1 MTDHARG
8 QVFDRRAF
16 LEQSAA
22 AAAALALGVRT
33 RRAAAGSPLLP
44 STFRPS
50 VPPPDRLSALPP
62 DSRLQWWRDARFGM
76 FLHWGLYSI
85 LAGEWGGRDDYAEW
99 IRNNAHIPL
108 AEYDKLVARF
118 NPVKFDAGA
127 WAGMAKDAGMKYV
140 TITTK
145 HHDGFCL
152 FDSKLTDFCV
162 RATPFRRDIMKEM
175 ADASRRQGLHQCWY
189 HSIMDWHHPDYLPRR
204 DWEAE
209 TRPVGNARF
218 ARYVEHLHGQ
228 VAELL
233 TGYGDIG
240 VMWFDGQWEGTWT
253 HELGRALY
261 ARCRALQPD
270 VIVNNRVEGW
280 SPVRITD
287 PLGDFRTPEQEVPAT
302 GWPGV
307 DWESCITMNR
317 NWGYNAKDRDF
328 KPVPKLIGLLV
339 ETASKGGN
347 LLLNVGPRG
356 DGTFPEESVERL
368 KRSAPGCGS
377 TAARSTARPPRRSR
391 RRRSAR
397 RPSPTGSTSSSPRG
411 AMPSCCRDSRP
422 RSPGRSSSRTRPGR
436 RSPLS
441 RWRPG
446 FGLPSPRECP
456 TRYVPSLPANSIARL
471 RFAHHDPLIARA
483 HRPGDHRRHR
493 RRPALRARFRLHP
506 GAGEEPPLPRCAH
519 RRRDRAEARLGAQRA
534 RRPQRLGGRG
544 ARFHGPPADGVRR
557 GRRPGADLDLDFR
570 GREVGGVRPRRRPWL
585 QLGGPAAQPGIPAG
599 GAQGAD
605 LVGAVRRRRGQA
617 PGRRRLPDDFPEERC
632 RRVRERQPDL
642 GGADRRLRAGEEDDR
657 RQRHPGRPPMVA
669 RRIAPGVRLHP
680 GRPRLHRRL
689 RRRRDAASLD
699 RPHHLARRI
708 APLGARRQAAR
719 LRPQPRRR
727 RLSAAPPGA
736 APPAVGALDRRRGDR

>member
-8 QVFDRRAF
+8 SRLDRRAF
-16 LEQSAA
+16 LERSAA
-22 AAAALALGVRT
+22 VAGALALGVRMP
-33 RRAAAGSPLLP
+33 RAIADSLSLP

-50 VPPPDRLSALPP
+50 ALPS
-62 DSRLQWWRDARFGM
+62 DRLQWWRESRFGM
-76 FLHWGLYSI
+76 FIHWGLYSI

-99 IRNNAHIPL
+99 IRNSAHIPL
-108 AEYDKLVARF
+108 EVYDRLVARF

-152 FDSKLTDFCV
+152 FDSRLTDFCI
-162 RATPFRRDIMKEM
+162 RSTPFRRDIMKEM
-175 ADASRRQGLHQCWY
+175 ADASRRHGIHQCWY

-218 ARYVEHLHGQ
+218 ARYVEHRPGQ

-317 NWGYNAKDRDF
+317 NWGYNAKDKDF
-328 KPVPKLIGLLV
+328 KSVPALIGLLV

-347 LLLNVGPRG
+347 LLLNVGPRA

-368 KRSAPGCGS
+368 EGIGKWMRVNGDAIYGS
-377 TAARSTARPPRRSR
+377 TASPFREAPFRATSHPNRLNLFVTAWSDPLLLPGLRTPVARAYLLADTARTPLPTR
-391 RRRSAR
+391 AADGGMLVTLP
-397 RPSPTGSTSSSPRG
+397 PSPPDPVCSVIV
-411 AMPSCCRDSRP
+411 CEFD
-422 RSPGRSSSRTRPGR
+422 RTPEVH
-436 RSPLS
+436 PL
-441 RWRPG
+441 
-446 FGLPSPRECP
+446 
-456 TRYVPSLPANSIARL
+456 
-471 RFAHHDPLIARA
+471 
-483 HRPGDHRRHR
+483 
-493 RRPALRARFRLHP
+493 
-506 GAGEEPPLPRCAH
+506 
-519 RRRDRAEARLGAQRA
+519 
-534 RRPQRLGGRG
+534 
-544 ARFHGPPADGVRR
+544 
-557 GRRPGADLDLDFR
+557 
-570 GREVGGVRPRRRPWL
+570 
-585 QLGGPAAQPGIPAG
+585 
-599 GAQGAD
+599 
-605 LVGAVRRRRGQA
+605 
-617 PGRRRLPDDFPEERC
+617 
-632 RRVRERQPDL
+632 
-642 GGADRRLRAGEEDDR
+642 
-657 RQRHPGRPPMVA
+657 
-669 RRIAPGVRLHP
+669 
-680 GRPRLHRRL
+680 
-689 RRRRDAASLD
+689 
-699 RPHHLARRI
+699 
-708 APLGARRQAAR
+708 
-719 LRPQPRRR
+719 
-727 RLSAAPPGA
+727 
-736 APPAVGALDRRRGDR
+736 